1 MADVVC
7 LVWKCVLFGLVSPE
21 RIEVAIFNN
30 LDSAHKTEH
39 HPALRQQTRET
50 RRGVDTSAGYET
62 GRIHGV
68 FALCALQLVESHI
81 DIKLHFV
88 SLPYLFNCS
97 SHSISQQT
105 VSFLM
110 CCISN
115 CIV

>member
-21 RIEVAIFNN
+21 RIEVATFNN

-50 RRGVDTSAGYET
+50 RRGVDHSA
-62 GRIHGV
+62 RNNKKKKNGV

-81 DIKLHFV
+81 DIELHFI
-88 SLPYLFNCS
+88 STLTLPLQL
-97 SHSISQQT
+97 QQPQHQPADCQLLD
-105 VSFLM
+105 VLHQ
-110 CCISN
+110 
-115 CIV
+115 